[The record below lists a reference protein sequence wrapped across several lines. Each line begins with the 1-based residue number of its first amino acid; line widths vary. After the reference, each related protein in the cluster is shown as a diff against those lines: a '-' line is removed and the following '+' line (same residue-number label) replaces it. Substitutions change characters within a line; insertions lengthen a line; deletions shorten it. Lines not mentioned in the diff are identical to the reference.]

1 MEGRLYS
8 LYEIVKDLKM
18 GLFDWFRKKEKQ
30 PDVVTKEEVMDVNL
44 EEVDFSKLS
53 AEERNRYVEEQCQAI
68 LTCNNNVEQA
78 KRDYKTISSYFADIQ
93 IIESQSEK
101 VRDRIVYLAKSI
113 ADLTVDRKMLF
124 TGEKKLSGTRYMQLQ
139 QEEDTIVD
147 GIKNL
152 KNNEIYLQVVKRDM
166 NALTGEKAA
175 LAMDTRELM
184 DRQKIIKNITLV
196 SMVCFVIIF
205 SVFMVLNMDSEQD
218 YSLVLFLILFFAA
231 VFAVGDILLY
241 QRTVYNIKLTEKK
254 VNRAIALHNK
264 VKIKYIN
271 TMNLIQYQ
279 YAKYG
284 VKNSYELADLYQ
296 RYLET
301 KAVREKYRQATMEL
315 SDSEAELEELLM
327 GLGLYE
333 PRVWLSQVKALCD
346 SKEMVE
352 IRHEYSVSRQ
362 KLRKLIENDTKKAEE
377 AKASIRKI
385 IARYPGFAPEILN
398 IVEKYD
404 S

>member
-1 MEGRLYS
+1 
-8 LYEIVKDLKM
+8 M
-18 GLFDWFRKKEKQ
+18 GLLDSFKKKKKQ
-30 PDVVTKEEVMDVNL
+30 PNLAEKEETLDVRL
-44 EEVDFSKLS
+44 EEIDFSKLS

-68 LTCNNNVEQA
+68 LECNRNVEQA

-93 IIESQSEK
+93 IIESQPEN
-101 VRDRIVYLAKSI
+101 VRDRITYLAKCI

-124 TGEKKLSGTRYMQLQ
+124 TGEKKLSGTRYMQMR

-175 LAMDTRELM
+175 LAMDARELT
-184 DRQKIIKNITLV
+184 DRQKIIKNITVV
-196 SMVCFVIIF
+196 SMICFVIIF
-205 SVFMVLNMDSEQD
+205 SVFMVLSINSKED
-218 YSLVLFLILFFAA
+218 YSLVLFVILFFAA
-231 VFAVGDILLY
+231 FFAVGDILLY
-241 QRTVYNIKLTEKK
+241 RRTVYNMKLTEKK
-254 VNRAIALHNK
+254 MNRAIALHNK

-271 TMNLIQYQ
+271 TMNLIQFQ

-284 VKNSYELADLYQ
+284 VKSSYELSDLYQ

-301 KAVREKYRQATMEL
+301 KAVREKYRETTLEL
-315 SDSEAELEELLM
+315 SDNEAELEELLM
-327 GLGLYE
+327 ELGLYD
-333 PRVWLSQVKALCD
+333 PRLWLTQVKALCD
-346 SKEMVE
+346 PKEMVE
-352 IRHEYSVSRQ
+352 IRHEYSISRQ
-362 KLRKLIENDTKKAEE
+362 KLRRLIEGDTGKAEE
-377 AKASIRKI
+377 AKASLRKI
-385 IARYPGFAPEILN
+385 IEKYPGFAPEILS